1 MLTHTL
7 VFSIVYSP
15 MCTVHVHAQ
24 SFDHTASKKKVHHL
38 SVVALQP
45 ESIEKTSV
53 KLATAIFSEPT
64 RDALQFYASNKNKP
78 DWIGTANFISLIIKL
93 WNAMNVKTHPT
104 ITTRQ
109 RPTD

>member
-1 MLTHTL
+1 MDYLYLYILSMLTHTL

-78 DWIGTANFISLIIKL
+78 EWTGTANFIASS
-93 WNAMNVKTHPT
+93 
-104 ITTRQ
+104 
-109 RPTD
+109 